1 MIALRPTDSR
11 DVFSAKALN
20 SWDNSST
27 KFFSGVS
34 CWDLEAVFSP
44 VDNLC
49 VVYMRPGNGS
59 NCRRQTDPI

>member
-27 KFFSGVS
+27 KFFPAFPAGTLKQFFLQWTTS
-34 CWDLEAVFSP
+34 A
-44 VDNLC
+44 
-49 VVYMRPGNGS
+49 
-59 NCRRQTDPI
+59 